1 MIPVLSTAAPAGRMC
16 PMCGQDTAH
25 RNLLLH
31 HECWQKLPPKL
42 QQDFNRSPT
51 IDDRRAAYRAILEH
65 IRERKE
71 QPELFPS

>member
-1 MIPVLSTAAPAGRMC
+1 MIPVLSTAAPAGRIC

-31 HECWQKLPPKL
+31 HECWQKLTPKL
-42 QQDFNRSPT
+42 QQDFNRAPT
-51 IDDRRAAYRAILEH
+51 IEDRRAAYRAILEH